1 MSFGALLMPSNVGQ
15 VRSASTSVGCVIGFC
30 AQARLPVL
38 APPEVRTPS
47 AAAAASSE
55 VHAAHYDACM
65 AFRAVSMKAH
75 EVEPVAREQH
85 AVLRDG
91 EGKDA
96 LVLDGPVGVSG
107 LKRRQDIVSDGT

>member
-1 MSFGALLMPSNVGQ
+1 
-15 VRSASTSVGCVIGFC
+15 
-30 AQARLPVL
+30 
-38 APPEVRTPS
+38 
-47 AAAAASSE
+47 
-55 VHAAHYDACM
+55 M

-75 EVEPVAREQH
+75 EVEPVVREQH